1 MVLEQ
6 GLSLDGKGVM
16 DPRSKIR
23 ELIIMV
29 MLKTWWALAS
39 LTIGF
44 DYSYSDCPGLACSLL
59 LTI

>member
-1 MVLEQ
+1 MEQ
-6 GLSLDGKGVM
+6 GLILDGKGVM

-23 ELIIMV
+23 GLIIMV

-44 DYSYSDCPGLACSLL
+44 ENSYSADCPGLACSLL